1 MKLVNKKF
9 FIAAVLLV
17 GCAHEAA
24 VRPDGLT
31 PVSEFKFATVA
42 GKVAGDQWWKSF
54 QDPALDGL
62 IERALKANPDL
73 AVAQAHWREARA
85 GVAAVNAQLLPRVD
99 AQVSYQSSRT
109 SAESGKNFPTMP
121 RRFDTFTV
129 GGQVNWELD
138 LWNRNALNSQAALAD
153 AVAAGYSAE
162 NAKVSLTA
170 EVARL
175 WFAVQ
180 AARLDSLCL
189 SDEFKARYREME
201 ITEQAVKAGLLST
214 DPLSTAQLAA
224 AQAKLDESNAARR
237 LAGYE
242 GALRALIGAPSNEK
256 LPETNFTELK
266 IKKARPGFGAGI
278 PSQLLL
284 SRPDLAA
291 ASVKLD
297 AAMSREGSARTDF
310 YPAVTLNGQL
320 GWQAD
325 PASRIGRGSS
335 GFWSLMPAV
344 DIPIFD
350 GDRREAQL
358 EVARSRIDLAGAE
371 WRKAVLN
378 AFREVEVTLVDI
390 KELED
395 EVKLAERVLEAV
407 TQRLENAKTRFAAGV
422 ADEREVVIATRDQS
436 LARRTHADLELE
448 LCQAS
453 VRLAAATGGGW
464 SDSTA
469 HP

>member
-1 MKLVNKKF
+1 MKRLNKKF
-9 FIAAVLLV
+9 FITALLLV

-24 VRPDGLT
+24 VRPDGLA
-31 PVSEFKFATVA
+31 PVSEFAHATTGNKTA
-42 GKVAGDQWWKSF
+42 DAEWWKSF
-54 QDPALDGL
+54 QDSALDGL
-62 IERALKANPDL
+62 VERALKGNPDL
-73 AVAQAHWREARA
+73 AIAQAHWREARA
-85 GVAAVNAQLLPRVD
+85 AVAAVNAQLLPRVD
-99 AQVSYQSSRT
+99 AQASFQSNRT
-109 SAESGKNFPTMP
+109 SADSGRNFTGMP
-121 RRFDTFTV
+121 RRFDTLTV

-138 LWNRNALNSQAALAD
+138 LWNRNGLNSEAAMAE
-153 AVAAGYSAE
+153 AVAAGYSVE
-162 NAKVSLTA
+162 NARVSLIA
-170 EVARL
+170 EVSRL

-180 AARLDSLCL
+180 AARVDVHCL
-189 SDEFKARYREME
+189 SNEFKARYREAE
-201 ITEQAVKAGLLST
+201 ITEKAVQAGLLST
-214 DPLSTAQLAA
+214 DPLSSAQLAA
-224 AQAKLDESNAARR
+224 AQAKLDELNAARR
-237 LAGYE
+237 LVGYE
-242 GALRALIGAPSNEK
+242 SALRALIGASQNEK
-256 LPETNFTELK
+256 LPETNYAEAK

-284 SRPDLAA
+284 TRPDLAA

-297 AAMSREGSARTDF
+297 AAMSREGAARTDF
-310 YPAVTLNGQL
+310 YPTVTLNGQL

-371 WRKAVLN
+371 WRKAVFN

-395 EVKLAERVLEAV
+395 EAKLAERVLEAV
-407 TQRLENAKTRFAAGV
+407 TSRLQNAKTRFAAGV
-422 ADEREVVIATRDQS
+422 ADEREVVIAVRDQS
-436 LARRTHADLELE
+436 MARRTHADLELE
-448 LCQAS
+448 LCQAT

-464 SDSTA
+464 STLVSK
-469 HP
+469 P